1 MLGLTS
7 NFSLTTFS
15 LTTLM
20 VGVTACATSHSQKVE
35 LSEAAQV
42 VYPGKAAVQKNAGDI
57 LEVKNEPLLI
67 ESPGKVSIIVTPAKS
82 DSGTMKVSLQSVR
95 AWGGPELETHLNQKT
110 GEIVSDVL
118 RGMTSIQRRLASR
131 DTDAALQEV
140 RDLRKKY
147 PQVKYLAFVE
157 TSALVLLGQKKAAEA
172 VLKEALAAFPDDQDG
187 QKLAAEILR
196 PEDQIRRNGNKADV
210 GQEERRN
217 EKEAK
222 RNP

>member
-1 MLGLTS
+1 MLDLTR
-7 NFSLTTFS
+7 NFSRATF
-15 LTTLM
+15 LVATFLVANLI
-20 VGVTACATSHSQKVE
+20 VGITACATSRSQKFE

-42 VYPGKAAVQKNAGDI
+42 SYPGKAAVQKNAGDT
-57 LEVKNEPLLI
+57 LEVKSEPLLI
-67 ESPGKVSIIVTPAKS
+67 ESPGKVSVIVTPANS

-118 RGMTSIQRRLASR
+118 RGMTSIQRRLATR

-147 PQVKYLAFVE
+147 PQVKYLGFVE

-196 PEDQIRRNGNKADV
+196 PEDQIGRDSNKAAV
-210 GQEERRN
+210 GH
-217 EKEAK
+217 
-222 RNP
+222 